1 MAFANSICN
10 VSVWDPD
17 ADYVKDDIVSKIEFV
32 SGAGSSETNQVPKKI
47 RYYYAIA
54 NSTNSNPELS
64 NGSPNPLST
73 YWKGYSKVGKEYK
86 PNFFWFPSYN
96 ISTKHDPSVNLTR
109 FGSGYEQRTPDGL
122 FPSLIKME
130 IAFDKRTERE
140 ARSITHFLKARK
152 AAESFVFET
161 LPNLYADDIL
171 SGGWRKRFV
180 CSTFSTSFVYFDNY
194 TVTASFSQQNN

>member
-1 MAFANSICN
+1 MAFANSIYN
-10 VSVWDPD
+10 VSVWELETP
-17 ADYVKDDIVSKIEFV
+17 YVKDDIVSKIEFV
-32 SGAGSSETNQVPKKI
+32 SGAGSSDSNKVPKKI
-47 RYYYAIA
+47 KYYYAIA
-54 NSTNSNPELS
+54 DSLGKDPENEDGDPITDHS
-64 NGSPNPLST
+64 K
-73 YWKGYSKVGKEYK
+73 WKGYSKVGKENK
-86 PNFFWFPSYN
+86 TNFFWFPSYN